1 MIQIMRK
8 MAVRTKL
15 MSSFMLLASFV
26 LILGVTAIII
36 QQRLETSQ
44 KNTMAGIRLSD
55 AFFEGK
61 YFLRSDMHIFTEL
74 MKTEST
80 ESLSYWWGEHE
91 FQIQFFN
98 DQLLKVENEFKG
110 NRSFVNDTLEKPL
123 LSVIS
128 VVRNKYDKQ
137 IVTVFKAFYS
147 LKKEELELKQKL
159 VMIPQNNTEE
169 RSSTLS
175 DIAALQTRYI
185 ELNKSVTQTGM
196 EIITEL
202 DKGKDRVRILI
213 NQIEKHGKELMTR
226 TYRIFFVF
234 TLIGVIFSVFIAYY
248 ISHLITRPVKK
259 ILEHINRLGDGEHPD
274 KFEIN
279 MEDEFGT
286 IQKSMNALT
295 ESLIR
300 TSQFSHEIG
309 NENFDFE
316 FKPMG
321 DKDVLGNSLIHM
333 RDSLKKARAEEIER
347 HNEDEIRNWA
357 TQGLTKFG
365 DILRQSGSSLK
376 ILGFNI
382 MSNLIDYMG
391 AVQGALFVINEE
403 NPDDVYYEL
412 ISAIAYSRDKY
423 LKKEIRIGEGLV
435 GRVAYE
441 KRTIYLKE
449 VPNDYVKITSG
460 LGTANPK
467 TVLLVPV
474 KLEGTVNGVIE
485 LISFRELLPYQIE
498 FVERIGENVGSYISS
513 IKISEKTTLLLTDSQ
528 NKSEE
533 LAAQEEEM
541 RQNMEELQATQ
552 EEATR
557 REEERNMLWD
567 SLGKTTGII
576 ETDIQGIILTV
587 NEKITKLTGIANR
600 DLGNQRFQELFLT
613 HSKENAVEVWNSALA
628 GIVCSLEAP
637 FSFGVQSIHLKFELS
652 LVQDSMGHPVKVLVV
667 VHELG

>member
-1 MIQIMRK
+1 MIQLMKR

-74 MKTEST
+74 IKTESNDR
-80 ESLSYWWGEHE
+80 LSYWWGEHE

-98 DQLLKVENEFKG
+98 DQLVKVENEFKV
-110 NRSFVNDTLEKPL
+110 NRSFENDTLEKPL

-128 VVRNKYDKQ
+128 IVRNKYDKQ
-137 IVTVFKAFYS
+137 IVSVFKSFYS
-147 LKKEELELKQKL
+147 LKLNELELQQKL
-159 VMIPQNNTEE
+159 NRIPQNNTEE
-169 RSSTLS
+169 RSVIIEN
-175 DIAALQTRYI
+175 IAALQSKYI
-185 ELNKSVTQTGM
+185 VLNKSITQSGM

-202 DKGKDRVRILI
+202 DKGKDSVRILI
-213 NQIEKHGKELMTR
+213 NQIQKHGEELMSR
-226 TYRIFFVF
+226 TYRIFFIF
-234 TLIGVIFSVFIAYY
+234 TLIGVIFSIFIAYY

-259 ILEHINRLGDGEHPD
+259 ILEHINRLGNGEHPE
-274 KFEIN
+274 KFDIN

-316 FKPMG
+316 FKPMS
-321 DKDVLGNSLIHM
+321 DNDVLGNSLIHM

-365 DILRQSGSSLK
+365 DILRQSGGSLK
-376 ILGFNI
+376 MLGFNI

-391 AVQGALFVINEE
+391 AVQGALFVVNEE
-403 NPDDVYYEL
+403 NPDDVFYEL

-449 VPNDYVKITSG
+449 VPENYVKITSG

-474 KLEGTVNGVIE
+474 KLEGTVNGIIE
-485 LISFRELLPYQIE
+485 LISFQELLPYQIE
-498 FVERIGENVGSYISS
+498 FVERVGENVGSYISS
-513 IKISEKTTLLLTDSQ
+513 IKISEKTTMLLTDSQ

-567 SLGKTTGII
+567 TLGKTTGII
-576 ETDIQGIILTV
+576 ETDLQGTILTV
-587 NEKITKLTGIANR
+587 NEKITMLTGIANR
-600 DLGNQRFQELFLT
+600 DLGSQRFQELFLT
-613 HSKENAVEVWNSALA
+613 HGTDDPIEIWNRVLA
-628 GIVCSLEAP
+628 GITCSSDIP
-637 FSFGVQSIHLKFELS
+637 FTFGGKSIRLSHELS
-652 LVQDSMGHPVKVLVV
+652 LVQDSMGHPVKILVV
-667 VHELG
+667 IHEVG